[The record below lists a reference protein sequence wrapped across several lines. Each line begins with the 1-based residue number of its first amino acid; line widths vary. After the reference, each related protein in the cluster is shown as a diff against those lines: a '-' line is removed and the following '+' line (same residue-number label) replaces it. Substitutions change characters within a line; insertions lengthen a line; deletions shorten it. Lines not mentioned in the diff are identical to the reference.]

1 MCQLLFELLQVAVG
15 TRDSLTFRPSVD
27 EWASVLN
34 EAERQAIVSFLTYG
48 LERLPKNQLPPKVM
62 LLQWIGEC
70 HINES
75 TSALHIRC
83 VKELTKKFQDAGFK
97 VCVLKGLSAAYRYP
111 NPSYRQLG
119 DIDLWVNGCRSDVMD
134 WLRKQCNIG
143 QEVWHHVG
151 VKIYDDVPVEVHFHP
166 IWLYNPVHNSRLQ
179 RWFSEQE
186 RVIFAK
192 PVNVHG
198 FVETNAVFDAVYQ
211 LTHCFHHLME
221 EGLGLRHIVDYYY
234 VLKCLDDEER
244 GLASGVLQSL
254 GMMKF
259 CAAVMW
265 IIKYVM
271 CIPDNELLCEPNEI
285 EGRFVLKEIM
295 AGGNFGHSRQD
306 GLNRNSSARWRMMV
320 THYPNEVMWMI
331 PWKLWHKYWRFV
343 NK

>member
-1 MCQLLFELLQVAVG
+1 MYQLLFELLQVAIG
-15 TRDSLTFRPSVD
+15 TRDCLSRRFSVE
-27 EWASVLN
+27 EWDSVLY
-34 EAERQAIVSFLTYG
+34 EAERQAIVSVLING
-48 LERLPKNQLPPKVM
+48 LERLPKEQLPPKVI
-62 LLQWIGEC
+62 LLQYIGEYN
-70 HINES
+70 INES
-75 TSALHIRC
+75 TYALHIEHAR
-83 VKELTKKFQDAGFK
+83 ELTKMFKDAGFE

-111 NPSYRQLG
+111 NPTYRQLG

-211 LTHCFHHLME
+211 LMHCFHHLME

-234 VLKCLDDEER
+234 VLRCLDDEER

-320 THYPNEVMWMI
+320 THYPNEVMWMV
-331 PWKLWHKYWRFV
+331 PWKLWHKYWRLF